1 MKVAVIFLDYGERR
15 THTAKVLARLNQA
28 DYHFDLKIVD
38 RKGIAAALNE
48 GISSMPGYD
57 YYAICANDILLPKGW
72 LRQMVETAE
81 RLPNTGIVGI
91 HCVESLPDVD
101 ENGVRPTWC
110 PFGDWLISKAVID
123 KIGYFN
129 TEHDPYGMQDSD
141 YGYRATKAGFYNY
154 YIPNLKAEHIG
165 HDVGNGTPYRA
176 MKDESL
182 ARAGQVYFEGVERY
196 NQTNNL
202 YLPYNDGTN

>member
-1 MKVAVIFLDYGERR
+1 
-15 THTAKVLARLNQA
+15 
-28 DYHFDLKIVD
+28 
-38 RKGIAAALNE
+38 
-48 GISSMPGYD
+48 MPGYD
-57 YYAICANDILLPKGW
+57 YYAILANDILLPNNW
-72 LRQMVETAE
+72 LKEMVRYAETI
-81 RLPNTGIVGI
+81 PNTGIVGI
-91 HCVESLPDVD
+91 HCVETLPEKDA
-101 ENGVRPTWC
+101 NGVHPTWC
-110 PFGDWLISKAVID
+110 PFGDWLISAEVIK

-129 TEHDPYGMQDSD
+129 TDHDPYGMQDSD
-141 YGYRATKAGFYNY
+141 FGYRATKAGFYNY
-154 YIPNLKAEHIG
+154 YLADLRAEHIG

>member
-1 MKVAVIFLDYGERR
+1 MKVKAIFLNYGSRKQ
-15 THTAKVLARLNQA
+15 HTDKVLASINRA
-28 DYHFDLKIVD
+28 GYHFDFVMVD
-38 RKGIAAALNE
+38 RKGIAAAINY
-48 GISSMPGYD
+48 GIGKELTHD
-57 YYAICANDILLPKGW
+57 AYAILANDIVLPPDW
-72 LRQMVETAE
+72 LKEMVAAAE

-91 HCVESLPDVD
+91 HTVEWLPDID
-101 ENGVRPTWC
+101 SNGVRPSWC
-110 PFGDWLISKAVID
+110 PFGDWLVTCAVIE

-129 TEHDPYGMQDSD
+129 TDHDPYGMQDSD

-165 HDVGNGTPYRA
+165 HDVGNGTEYRK